1 MGDTTAEAWKSYYIN
16 YEVALDITRQN
27 MKKELENMIYSDIND
42 FPTYI
47 ILIWNKWAHANM
59 LGVRIINTDFKTI
72 ILNSLFCL

>member
-1 MGDTTAEAWKSYYIN
+1 MGDTTAEAWESYYIN

-47 ILIWNKWAHANM
+47 ILI
-59 LGVRIINTDFKTI
+59 
-72 ILNSLFCL
+72 